1 MRRRRR
7 SGWGDVLGDVL
18 ALTVAFAWVGVM
30 ASVPWVIL
38 AVVLHLLGAF

>member
-1 MRRRRR
+1 MRRQRRN
-7 SGWGDVLGDVL
+7 GWGDVL